1 MLMTD
6 KTFRL
11 SSPLVPYL
19 IKVFDAMVVV
29 LAGVLALH
37 FRQVLHL
44 ATDSPADFSGYYG
57 LVSAG
62 ALLFVLI
69 SNSAYRSWRGSQMLS
84 MLAGV
89 AGQWLLVSALLLL
102 WLFIFKASQDFS
114 RLWFLIWIVFS
125 IVLLWAA
132 RLLVYIILRALRK
145 RGFNLRHVALVGSG
159 PGAENLKLRLAA
171 YGWSGYQVSL
181 SITETTSDKLEAL
194 ATAEVDEIWLALSLT
209 DEAAIRETLHAL
221 RHSTASIRFV
231 PDLFTLSL
239 VNHGVTEV
247 VGVTM
252 YDLSTTPM
260 TGMNVLVKWLEDKVL
275 SILILVLI
283 SPLMLLLALGVK
295 ITSPGPVFYRQA
307 RIGLNNKP
315 FEMLKFR
322 SMPVD
327 TEKAGVQW
335 GGSAAKA
342 TTRFGL
348 FIRKTSL
355 DELPQFINVL
365 KGDMSIVGPRP
376 ERPMFVEQ
384 FKDEIPNYMKKH
396 LVKAGITGWAQVH
409 GWRGDT
415 DLKTRIEYDIYYI
428 EHWSLSLDLK
438 IVFLTLFK
446 GFVNKN
452 AY

>member
-1 MLMTD
+1 MR
-6 KTFRL
+6 KIRL
-11 SSPLVPYL
+11 SSPLIPYL
-19 IKVFDAMVVV
+19 VRLADAMAVLLGGAVALDARRFIASFHEPGTG
-29 LAGVLALH
+29 LAG
-37 FRQVLHL
+37 
-44 ATDSPADFSGYYG
+44 YYA
-57 LVSAG
+57 LVSVAALVF
-62 ALLFVLI
+62 ALLPAQV
-69 SNSAYRSWRGSQMLS
+69 YRSWRGAELPT

-89 AGQWLLVSALLLL
+89 AGRWLMVLGLILL
-102 WLFIFKASQDFS
+102 WLFLFKSSDDYS
-114 RLWFLIWIVFS
+114 RIWFA
-125 IVLLWAA
+125 LWAGLA
-132 RLLVYIILRALRK
+132 LLFLWLERLALYLFLRALRR
-145 RGFNLRHVALVGSG
+145 RGFNLRHVAIVGAG
-159 PGAENLKLRLAA
+159 PGAENLKSRLAA
-171 YGWSGYQVSL
+171 FGWSGYKISV
-181 SITETTSDKLEAL
+181 EVADTSAAAL
-194 ATAEVDEIWLALSLT
+194 AHLVEAQVDEVWLALPLS

-239 VNHGVTEV
+239 VNHGVSDV

-260 TGMNVLVKWLEDKVL
+260 AGMNQLVKWFEDKVL
-275 SILILVLI
+275 SLIILTLI
-283 SPLMLLLALGVK
+283 SPVMLVLAIGVK
-295 ITSPGPVFYRQA
+295 ISSPGPVFYRQE
-307 RIGLNNKP
+307 RIGLNSKP

-342 TTRFGL
+342 TSRFGQ

-396 LVKAGITGWAQVH
+396 LVKAGITGWAQIH

-415 DLKTRIEYDIYYI
+415 DLKTRIEYDLYYI
-428 EHWSLSLDLK
+428 EHWSLWLDLR
-438 IVFLTLFK
+438 IIFLTLFK